1 MSQLGTP
8 DNPLLVAVVGS
19 GPSGFYAVDALL
31 KTDLEVRINMFE
43 RLPVPYGL
51 VRSGVAP
58 DHPKLKQAI
67 KVYARLAEAG
77 EFNYIGNV
85 TAGRDI
91 SIDELRATHHALI
104 LTCGAETD
112 RRLGIPGEDLPGSYT
127 ATEFVGWYNGH
138 PDYRDRQFDLSHET
152 AVIIGQGNVA
162 ADVSRILAK
171 TVDELK
177 HTDISKH
184 ALDVLAAS
192 KVKNI
197 YVIGRRGPAQAK
209 FTSKELKEFG
219 ALADCDPVID
229 ADELALNPE
238 SEAELENTGNKKIYD
253 LFCGFADREAVK
265 DRRCIFTFLKSPR
278 EILGDGRVERL
289 LIEKNTLSGEAFRQS
304 ARGSGETFSLDTGIV
319 FRSIGYHGIPMPG
332 VPFDESRGVFSND
345 KGRVT
350 RDGAVERGLYTAG
363 WIKRG
368 PTGIIGTNKADSVE
382 TVGLLL
388 EDLDGLDNGENKR
401 GAEGCLPASRPAQ
414 HPPHQLCRLEKN
426 RCRRNRTR
434 RTRRQT
440 QGEIYLHRRN
450 AGPAG
455 LTPCRLFTMFLVRH
469 SCAGRNPVDNLHTL

>member
-1 MSQLGTP
+1 MI
-8 DNPLLVAVVGS
+8 VAVVGS
-19 GPSGFYAVDALL
+19 GPSGFYAVDALI
-31 KTDLEVRINMFE
+31 KARLEFRVNMFE

-67 KVYARLAEAG
+67 KVYARLAEA
-77 EFNYIGNV
+77 EQFNYIGNV
-85 TAGRDI
+85 AVGTDI
-91 SIDELRATHHALI
+91 SVDELRATHHAVI

-112 RRLGIPGEDLPGSYT
+112 RRLGIPGEDLPGSHT

-138 PDYRDRQFDLSHET
+138 PDYRDREFDLSHET

-177 HTDISKH
+177 HTDIAEH
-184 ALDVLAAS
+184 ALDVLAES

-219 ALADCDPVID
+219 VLAACDPVID
-229 ADELALNPE
+229 AGELALNPE
-238 SEAELENTGNKKIYD
+238 SEAELANTGNKKIYD
-253 LFCGFADREAVK
+253 LFCGFAGREAAGE
-265 DRRCIFTFLKSPR
+265 RRCIFTFLKSPR
-278 EILGDGRVERL
+278 EISGAGRVERL

-304 ARGSGETFSLDTGIV
+304 ARGSGETFSIDAGIV

-345 KGRVT
+345 KGRVIK
-350 RDGAVERGLYTAG
+350 DGAVEPGLYAAG

-382 TVGLLL
+382 TIGMLMD
-388 EDLDGLDNGENKR
+388 DLDSLDTGVNKSGATRCYEILGRSNIRHISFADWKIIDSAEITRGE
-401 GAEGCLPASRPAQ
+401 
-414 HPPHQLCRLEKN
+414 
-426 RCRRNRTR
+426 
-434 RTRRQT
+434 
-440 QGEIYLHRRN
+440 
-450 AGPAG
+450 PAG
-455 LTPCRLFTMFLVRH
+455 KPREKYTYVNEMLALL
-469 SCAGRNPVDNLHTL
+469 D